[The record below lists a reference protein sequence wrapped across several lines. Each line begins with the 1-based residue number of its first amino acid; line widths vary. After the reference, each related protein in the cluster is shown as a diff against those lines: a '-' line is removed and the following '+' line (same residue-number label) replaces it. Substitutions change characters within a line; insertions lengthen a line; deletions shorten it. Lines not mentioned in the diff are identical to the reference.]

1 MEQLLHYCWKHKIL
15 PLHELRTTDGRT
27 VEVIHPGF
35 HNHDAGPD
43 FLNAKVRIADVL
55 WVGNVEIHNRTSDWH
70 RHHHEGNPAY
80 ENVILHVAEVVD
92 TPLHYPNGEEIPQ
105 LQLTVPQY
113 VRDNYAKL
121 LQADAMPRCR
131 DVLGEVSRLTLHS
144 WLSALQVER
153 MELRTRQIME
163 RGRLLSKNWEDV
175 LFVTLA
181 RSFGFGKNGDAFERW
196 AYSIPM
202 GALAKHRDNLHQ
214 IEAIFFGQAGLLE
227 QDVLPEDFYYQQ
239 LRKEYRY
246 LRQKFSL
253 IPMDMHHWKFL
264 RLRPQN
270 FPHIRIAQLAM
281 LYFEQRLNLSKLLN
295 ATTVEE
301 VRPMFATHVSD
312 YWKNHYTF
320 GTETVRV
327 GDRQLS
333 AASVDSLL
341 INAVSPLLFCYG
353 RYKDNEPIAEKGISL
368 LEQLKP
374 ENNRIIRDWQ
384 AAGVHCQSAADTQA
398 LLQLTTAYCERRDC
412 IRCRLGYEYI
422 RHTPAFMAETTE
434 S

>member
-15 PLHELRTTDGRT
+15 PLHELRTTDGRA

-43 FLNAKVRIADVL
+43 FTNAKVRIGGVL
-55 WVGNVEIHNRTSDWH
+55 WVGNVEIHDRTSDWH
-70 RHHHEGNPAY
+70 RHHHDGNPAY
-80 ENVILHVAEVVD
+80 ENVILHVAEVAD
-92 TPLHYPNGEEIPQ
+92 ATLSYPNGEEIPQ
-105 LQLTVPQY
+105 VQLTVPQY

-131 DVLGEVSRLTLHS
+131 EILGEVSHLSLHS

-163 RGRLLSKNWEDV
+163 RGRQLSKNWEDV

-202 GALAKHRDNLHQ
+202 GALAKHRDSLQQ

-227 QDVLPEDFYYQQ
+227 QEELSEDTYYQQ
-239 LRKEYRY
+239 LRREYKY

-253 IPMDMHHWKFL
+253 TPMDTHLWKFL

-295 ATTVEE
+295 ATSAEE
-301 VRPMFATHVSD
+301 VRPLLATHVSD
-312 YWKNHYTF
+312 YWRTHYTF
-320 GTETVRV
+320 GRETTRV

-341 INAVSPLLFCYG
+341 INAISPLLFCYG
-353 RYKDNEPIAEKGISL
+353 RYKDCESTAEKGLAL
-368 LEQLKP
+368 LEQLKA
-374 ENNRIIRDWQ
+374 EDNRFVRDWQ
-384 AAGVHCQSAADTQA
+384 AAGVRCQNAADTQA
-398 LLQLTTAYCERRDC
+398 LLQLTTAYCLRRDC

-422 RHTPAFMAETTE
+422 RRTPTFMAETTE
-434 S
+434 T